1 MAVHRIRTV
10 NLYRRY
16 KNITAVADLNLVIHP
31 GEVFCFLGPNG
42 AGKST
47 TIKMLTGILRPS
59 SGQVHINGI
68 DMLKNSPQAKGAI
81 GYVPEEPFLYDKL
94 TGMEMLQVHG
104 RLYGLNSTYIR
115 QQGSSLLDRFGLLEA
130 HNRLV
135 GEYSHGMK
143 QRLMFSMALLHDP
156 DILIVDEPLVGLD
169 PAGAKLVKNLLL
181 NAARDEGKT
190 VFMSTHTLSVAEEV
204 GDTVGIIHKG
214 AMIACDTIDTLKR
227 QYDLEHQT
235 LESLF
240 LQITSGR
247 G

>member
-10 NLYRRY
+10 DLCKRY
-16 KNITAVADLNLVIHP
+16 KDITAVTDLNLTIHP

-47 TIKMLTGILRPS
+47 TIKMLTGILRPT

-68 DMLKNSPQAKGAI
+68 DMLGNSKKAKAAI

-104 RLYGLNSTYIR
+104 KLYGLSPVYIR
-115 QQGSSLLDRFGLLEA
+115 QQGGALLDRFGLLGA
-130 HNRLV
+130 HRRLV

-169 PAGAKLVKNLLL
+169 PAGAKLVKDLLATL
-181 NAARDEGKT
+181 ARDEEKT
-190 VFMSTHTLSVAEEV
+190 IFMSTHTLSVAEEV
-204 GDTVGIIHKG
+204 GDTVGIIHNG
-214 AMIACDTIDTLKR
+214 RMIACDTIDILKR
-227 QYDLEHQT
+227 EYDLEHQT

-240 LQITSGR
+240 LQITAGR